1 MYLNDE
7 EVKLLESVLDTFGDM
22 VFNDRDDYGDTVV
35 EELSSILTIIQEKKG
50 ESIWEEQV

>member
-22 VFNDRDDYGDTVV
+22 VFNDKDDYSDTVV

-50 ESIWEEQV
+50 ESI

>member
-22 VFNDRDDYGDTVV
+22 VFNDKDDYGVTVV

-50 ESIWEEQV
+50 ESI

>member
-22 VFNDRDDYGDTVV
+22 VFNDTDDYGDTVV

-50 ESIWEEQV
+50 ESI